1 MIWERFSLAAV
12 VGWGGDGV
20 SLMHGAAG
28 GGRGVD
34 AVVSLSMGGAG
45 GGGGGGGAGG
55 GGGGVTRGHCTPG
68 VDRA

>member
-1 MIWERFSLAAV
+1 MIWERFSLAAA

-34 AVVSLSMGGAG
+34 AIVSLSVGGAG
-45 GGGGGGGAGG
+45 GGGTEGRGLP
-55 GGGGVTRGHCTPG
+55 GVTARPG
-68 VDRA
+68 AIVRD